1 MQDYQPSVI
10 ARDDTFFGV
19 CHALGEDFR
28 FPPNLLRL
36 ALALALFWNP
46 AAAIGAYA
54 GLGLIVGV
62 SRWLVPNPR
71 IPAEAAH
78 FIESEPAPAPEARE
92 EAGEEPL
99 PLAA

>member
-46 AAAIGAYA
+46 LAAIGAYA
-54 GLGLIVGV
+54 GLGVLVGL

-71 IPAEAAH
+71 IPAETPT
-78 FIESEPAPAPEARE
+78 FIEAEPAPAAETRE
-92 EAGEEPL
+92 EPVQEAL